1 MVVKYGSVP
10 SRCTIKFGPVFYFH
24 LNSYDEHINS
34 VQVFCGYFLCDVTIL
49 EVAILKRKREKKK
62 LLFGLLQTVLKK
74 NTEVLH
80 WIIIWNSIYLKRV
93 SKDERNAG
101 INKNRINKY
110 SNDSIRAPMNS
121 VTNDTRAGSIG
132 EVKNVWRGSKTV
144 SRERIHGR

>member
-74 NTEVLH
+74 KYGGVALN
-80 WIIIWNSIYLKRV
+80 NNLKL
-93 SKDERNAG
+93 D
-101 INKNRINKY
+101 I
-110 SNDSIRAPMNS
+110 
-121 VTNDTRAGSIG
+121 
-132 EVKNVWRGSKTV
+132 SKT
-144 SRERIHGR
+144 GL